1 MPQVRKDTTFFI
13 VNKKGTPHRTVGM
26 ARTMMSFE
34 GIINAVKG
42 GMDLDEVEIFD
53 DEDSARLASVANYR
67 RAQVERFDTE
77 DVLRAS
83 SLVLF
88 DRDGVVLSTI
98 DFMPV
103 EHTPVE

>member
-1 MPQVRKDTTFFI
+1 MPQVHKDTVYFVVT
-13 VNKKGTPHRTVGM
+13 KEGKSQ
-26 ARTMMSFE
+26 MSFE

-53 DEDSARLASVANYR
+53 DEDSARLARVANHR
-67 RAQVERFDTE
+67 REQVEQFDSGHILE
-77 DVLRAS
+77 AS

-88 DRDGVVLSTI
+88 DRDGVVLDKVT
-98 DFMPV
+98 FMPV